1 MKVSKISLNSR
12 NFYDKH
18 SDLMPRDI
26 YLYLGRV
33 KSKEQIDNEFNKVF
47 KLTFLE
53 RCQRL
58 FLKIKQ
64 VIK

>member
-18 SDLMPRDI
+18 PDLMPRDI

>member
-1 MKVSKISLNSR
+1 MKVSKISSNSR

-18 SDLMPRDI
+18 PDLMPRDI
-26 YLYLGRV
+26 YLYLGRI

-58 FLKIKQ
+58 FSKIKQ

>member
-12 NFYDKH
+12 KFYDKH
-18 SDLMPRDI
+18 PDLMPRDI

-53 RCQRL
+53 RCQKL
-58 FLKIKQ
+58 FSKIKQ